1 MIFLKLLILWAK
13 FYLCIGL
20 FKTVYLAFGNSITQ
34 LINLIA
40 CNLFFHKHPYE
51 PFLFDE
57 ATKLIVGTLPPPRF
71 TTGELKVGDVNF
83 CYGSRDGQLWPILDR
98 SFGLNLKFETTIE
111 AIEQRK
117 QFLIARKIG
126 ICDIVQSAERT
137 KVDASDIGMQNIK
150 LRNLIFYLHEYP
162 NVKTLLFTGGN
173 SKNGPEYFFRQHLKQ
188 YQIKL
193 EIINGK
199 VPRIHQFILPS
210 EKNAP
215 RIIKTVSLTAPS
227 GAANRAVGSL
237 STYKHMKAKNP
248 SFNTLDF
255 RVLQYAP
262 FF

>member
-1 MIFLKLLILWAK
+1 M
-13 FYLCIGL
+13 GL
-20 FKTVYLAFGNSITQ
+20 FKTVYLAYGYSIF
-34 LINLIA
+34 LINLTSRD
-40 CNLFFHKHPYE
+40 LFFHKHPYE

-98 SFGLNLKFETTIE
+98 SFGLNLKFETTTE

-126 ICDIVQSAERT
+126 ICDIVQSAERS
-137 KVDASDIGMQNIK
+137 KIDASDLGMLNIK
-150 LRNLIFYLHEYP
+150 LRNLIFYLQEYP
-162 NVKTLLFTGGN
+162 NVETLLFTGGN
-173 SKNGPEYFFRQHLKQ
+173 SKNGPEYFFRQLLKQ
-188 YQIKL
+188 NHNEL
-193 EIINGK
+193 EVINDQ
-199 VPRIHQFILPS
+199 VPRIHQFVLRS
-210 EKNAP
+210 EKKP
-215 RIIKTVSLTAPS
+215 QRIIKTVSLTAPS

-237 STYKHMKAKNP
+237 AAYKHMKAKNP